1 MTVKPELIIYHFIVY
16 IEKESQQ
23 KTNQELIY
31 LTSHFYFLR
40 FHIKIKTV
48 IFRRELSHLFGT
60 YSMNAF
66 SYLQRLGKALML
78 PIATL
83 PVAAILLRLGQP
95 DVFNIPFIASAGGGI
110 FDSLPLLFAL
120 GIAIGLAKDN
130 AGAAALAGAVGF
142 LVLTKATAVINS
154 SINMSFF
161 AGIIAGV
168 VAGHCYNRFSDTK
181 LPDFLAFFAGK
192 RLVPIMTGLI
202 CLLIAWVCGYVWPS
216 VQHGIDTF
224 SLLVSRSGEPGWF
237 IYGVLNRAL
246 IPFGLHYIL
255 HSVFWFS
262 LGDCLKVTYDAA
274 SAVHNICLAPDVVK
288 GMVVGG
294 AVPGIDGSSITQIA
308 TDLTRGDLNR
318 FFAGDPHAGVYMAW
332 AYPIFMGGLPGAAL
346 AMYFAAPKARRSAVG
361 GMLLSVALTAFL
373 TGITEPIEFS
383 FLFLAPALYALHA
396 VLAGVSMVIAN
407 SLGVLHGFGFSAGLI
422 DFVLNW
428 GLATKPWI
436 LIPLIA
442 LFFVIYFVVF
452 SFAIRFFKLK
462 TPGREED
469 ETVTGESD
477 DQREAIAR
485 YITALGGKD
494 NLKMVDACITRL
506 RLTLGDNSVLDEP
519 ALKALGAK
527 GILKMGTQNAQV
539 ILGPQAESIA
549 LKIRAQLDS

>member
-1 MTVKPELIIYHFIVY
+1 
-16 IEKESQQ
+16 
-23 KTNQELIY
+23 
-31 LTSHFYFLR
+31 
-40 FHIKIKTV
+40 
-48 IFRRELSHLFGT
+48 
-60 YSMNAF
+60 MNAF

-95 DVFNIPFIASAGGGI
+95 DVLNIPFIASAGGGI

-202 CLLIAWVCGYVWPS
+202 CLLLAWICGYVWPS

-237 IYGVLNRAL
+237 IYGILNRAL

-274 SAVHNICLAPDVVK
+274 SSLHNICLAPDVVK
-288 GMVVGG
+288 GLVVGG

-442 LFFVIYFVVF
+442 LFFAIYFVVF
-452 SFAIRFFKLK
+452 SFAIRIFKLK
-462 TPGREED
+462 TPGREDD
-469 ETVTGESD
+469 ESVTGKSD
-477 DQREAIAR
+477 DQNEAITQ
-485 YITALGGKD
+485 YIAALGGEQ
-494 NLKMVDACITRL
+494 NLKLVDACITRL
-506 RLTLGDNSVLDEP
+506 RLTLVDNSVLDEP
-519 ALKALGAK
+519 ALKTLGAK

-549 LKIRAQLDS
+549 LKIKARLNA

>member
-1 MTVKPELIIYHFIVY
+1 
-16 IEKESQQ
+16 
-23 KTNQELIY
+23 
-31 LTSHFYFLR
+31 
-40 FHIKIKTV
+40 
-48 IFRRELSHLFGT
+48 
-60 YSMNAF
+60 MNAF

-142 LVLTKATAVINS
+142 LVLTKATAVINA

-168 VAGHCYNRFSDTK
+168 VAGHCYNRFSNTK

-202 CLLIAWVCGYVWPS
+202 CLFIAWICGYVWPS

-288 GMVVGG
+288 GLVVGS

-318 FFAGDPHAGVYMAW
+318 FFAGDP
-332 AYPIFMGGLPGAAL
+332 
-346 AMYFAAPKARRSAVG
+346 
-361 GMLLSVALTAFL
+361 
-373 TGITEPIEFS
+373 
-383 FLFLAPALYALHA
+383 HA

-428 GLATKPWI
+428 GLATKPWL

-442 LFFVIYFVVF
+442 LFFAIYFVVF
-452 SFAIRFFKLK
+452 TFAIRFFKLK
-462 TPGREED
+462 TPGRED
-469 ETVTGESD
+469 DDTVTGDSD
-477 DQREAIAR
+477 DQSEAIAQ
-485 YITALGGKD
+485 YIAALGGKD
-494 NLKMVDACITRL
+494 NLKIVDACITRL
-506 RLTLGDNSVLDEP
+506 RLTLTDNSVLDEQ
-519 ALKALGAK
+519 ALKSLGAK

-549 LKIRAQLDS
+549 LKIRAQIEA